1 MFDIQVYPLSHLYF
15 QETKLDLL
23 TPDECSYFEKMLAPN
38 RTNEICTGRKNSFPK
53 HWKFKRLLSK
63 TKKKYHFKLIGPST
77 NYLGFKK
84 TKYNFYLGGTDS
96 CQGKVLSLLEAYFD
110 LISSPSPSIKIQIM
124 GRKNIENLAFE
135 CSSRMSKKNGS
146 LSFHL
151 QILHKNLYIFVFNH
165 L

>member
-1 MFDIQVYPLSHLYF
+1 MKTTSRTVVKTNSFVRVLEEVTAWQFASEINWPLVKTISFVRVLEEFTAWQFAFEMNWPLIAPLLNTPLTHVYL

-96 CQGKVLSLLEAYFD
+96 CQGT
-110 LISSPSPSIKIQIM
+110 
-124 GRKNIENLAFE
+124 
-135 CSSRMSKKNGS
+135 
-146 LSFHL
+146 
-151 QILHKNLYIFVFNH
+151 
-165 L
+165 

>member
-1 MFDIQVYPLSHLYF
+1 MYPWYPSLSTHLYL

-96 CQGKVLSLLEAYFD
+96 CQGKVLSLLEVYFD

-124 GRKNIENLAFE
+124 GGKNTENLGLETPLLRNVKIFF
-135 CSSRMSKKNGS
+135 S
-146 LSFHL
+146 LFL
-151 QILHKNLYIFVFNH
+151 FIFKFFTKICIS
-165 L
+165 LF

>member
-1 MFDIQVYPLSHLYF
+1 MDELIFFWLIKCHILVNFSSIQKYPVLLVSRYRMDRNHLDIVNMWHPQYPSIQVSMISMVSMISKYIHDIQEYPLSHLYL

-84 TKYNFYLGGTDS
+84 TKYNYYLGGTDS
-96 CQGKVLSLLEAYFD
+96 CQGT
-110 LISSPSPSIKIQIM
+110 
-124 GRKNIENLAFE
+124 
-135 CSSRMSKKNGS
+135 
-146 LSFHL
+146 
-151 QILHKNLYIFVFNH
+151 
-165 L
+165 